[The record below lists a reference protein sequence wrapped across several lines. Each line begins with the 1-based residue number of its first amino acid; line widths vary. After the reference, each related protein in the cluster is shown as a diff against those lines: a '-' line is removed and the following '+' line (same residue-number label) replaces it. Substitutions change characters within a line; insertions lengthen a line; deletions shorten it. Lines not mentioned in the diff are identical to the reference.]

1 MKFVLDA
8 SLTLA
13 WFFDDEATPETN
25 QLQDVMADG
34 AQAICPAHWPA
45 EVANGLL
52 VAERRT
58 RIPASK
64 TAQFLGML
72 SHFLIVVEPATPGGV
87 NTPLPLAREY
97 GLTAYDA
104 AYLEIAMR
112 LGAPIG
118 TLDGALRRSAQEAGL
133 TLLPTTITSASRN
146 SKVPQER

>member
-8 SLTLA
+8 SLTLS

-25 QLQDVMADG
+25 QLQDMMADG
-34 AQAICPAHWPA
+34 AHAICPAHWPV
-45 EVANGLL
+45 EVANGLI
-52 VAERRT
+52 VAERRK

-72 SHFLIVVEPATPGGV
+72 SHFLIVVEPATQGGI
-87 NTPLPLAREY
+87 NPLLPLAREH

-118 TLDGALRRSAQEAGL
+118 TLDGALRSAAHLAGVEV
-133 TLLPTTITSASRN
+133 LPMTISQN
-146 SKVPQER
+146 G